1 LRICTN
7 YAPVTATVQQFTMV
21 KETTKDKIISKAIDL
36 YNAQGFSNI
45 TSRDIAKE
53 LEISHGNLEYHY
65 KNKEA
70 VLSAIYDRMKE
81 EVSAYFSET
90 NKSLHPFEQFNV
102 LLRKLD
108 HFQNKYKFFNLD
120 VVEISRQFPKLRLK
134 VETTA
139 QMRKDQMIEFFG
151 LFEKSGYFKPEPNKG
166 FYLRL
171 QHKIRVLITF
181 WVSQETILK
190 NFDTTQSISMSQ
202 SIWDLLL
209 PNFTEKGKNEYN
221 KLNSNPQFLKLEKI
235 LP

>member
-1 LRICTN
+1 MS
-7 YAPVTATVQQFTMV
+7 PVTPTTKPSMT

-53 LEISHGNLEYHY
+53 LEMSHGNLEYHY
-65 KNKEA
+65 KNKETI
-70 VLSAIYDRMKE
+70 LSAIYDRMKE

-102 LLRKLD
+102 LLKKLE

-120 VVEISRQFPKLRLK
+120 IVEISRQFPKLRLK
-134 VETTA
+134 VDTTA
-139 QMRKDQMIEFFG
+139 QMRKEQMINFFD
-151 LFEKSGYFKPEPNKG
+151 LFAKAGYLKEEPNKG

-181 WVSQETILK
+181 WVSQETIFK
-190 NFDTTQSISMSQ
+190 NFDTTQRISMSQ

-209 PNFTEKGKNEYN
+209 PNFSEKGKAEYN
-221 KLNSNPQFLKLEKI
+221 KINLTPTKKS
-235 LP
+235 

>member
-1 LRICTN
+1 M
-7 YAPVTATVQQFTMV
+7 PVTPTTNIPMT
-21 KETTKDKIISKAIDL
+21 KETTKEKIISKAIDM
-36 YNAQGFSNI
+36 YNTDGFSNI
-45 TSRDIAKE
+45 TSRDLAKQ
-53 LEISHGNLEYHY
+53 LEMSHGNLEYHY

-70 VLSAIYDRMKE
+70 ILSAIYDRMKE

-102 LLRKLD
+102 LLKKLD

-139 QMRKDQMIEFFG
+139 QMRKEQMIYFFD
-151 LFEKSGYFKPEPNKG
+151 LFAKSGYLKEEPNKG

-171 QHKIRVLITF
+171 QHKIRVIITF

-190 NFDTTQSISMSQ
+190 NFDTTQYISMSQ
-202 SIWDLLL
+202 SIWDLLV
-209 PNFTEKGKNEYN
+209 PNFTAKGLKEFD
-221 KLNSNPQFLKLEKI
+221 KLIGTSVIK
-235 LP
+235 

>member
-1 LRICTN
+1 
-7 YAPVTATVQQFTMV
+7 MV

-36 YNAQGFSNI
+36 YNAHGFSNI

-90 NKSLHPFEQFNV
+90 NKSLHPFEQFNI
-102 LLRKLD
+102 LLKKLD

-139 QMRKDQMIEFFG
+139 QMRKEQMSEFFG
-151 LFEKSGYFKPEPNKG
+151 AFDKAGYLKAELNKG

-190 NFDTTQSISMSQ
+190 NFDTTQNISMSQ

-221 KLNSNPQFLKLEKI
+221 KQNANPQFLKAEKV
-235 LP
+235 